1 MEFMLSV
8 IILSPTLSISAAF
21 ILLYG
26 LGILPHALSTALL
39 GVVAPLIASD
49 VLGMLIMRGDPL
61 LTPRRFSIVSYSS
74 ALLYPSLIIVVPI
87 ALLTGR
93 LGLPVRIL
101 LLLIAVSSS
110 LRCLVLLSLS
120 PKPLKGVPSI
130 LLQPIGSLLILYR
143 ILCLDPLLL
152 VYASISTAILLAAAA
167 LIVFIVGREGR
178 ALPLLRA
185 FALAWTEGIG
195 DALEE
200 EMDRIGETSTLHID
214 ALYLLEDEQPK
225 AALITPYI
233 HPGPFREIGSS
244 ILPKMISEALQRRYG
259 CLALVAHGVSTHD
272 KDLTRRREVERAVET
287 LLSHPPSAEH
297 TAAITPP
304 MRAVHRTASAL
315 CQIFGDAALIVLT
328 LSPKSFDDLPDELRE
343 RIEDEASRRG
353 LKAIVVDAHNSLGES
368 DEMTD
373 EDLQNLHRAAVE
385 AMEKAL
391 KAERLRFTFGV
402 HRVIPREWGLE
413 EGMGPLGIS
422 TLTLRLENGE
432 TYCYIVLDGN
442 NLKAGLRE
450 RILQALRHMGMV
462 EGEVM
467 TSDTHLVNAIG
478 LTPRGYYTIG
488 EQMDEE
494 LLIKYIIDACRGALK
509 SMRPG
514 RVSHIRITLKGM
526 RILGVGGLESLADIL
541 ESSFS
546 LFKRASIALIPTSL
560 ILSILLLLL
569 I

>member
-1 MEFMLSV
+1 M
-8 IILSPTLSISAAF
+8 
-21 ILLYG
+21 
-26 LGILPHALSTALL
+26 
-39 GVVAPLIASD
+39 
-49 VLGMLIMRGDPL
+49 
-61 LTPRRFSIVSYSS
+61 
-74 ALLYPSLIIVVPI
+74 
-87 ALLTGR
+87 
-93 LGLPVRIL
+93 
-101 LLLIAVSSS
+101 
-110 LRCLVLLSLS
+110 
-120 PKPLKGVPSI
+120 
-130 LLQPIGSLLILYR
+130 
-143 ILCLDPLLL
+143 
-152 VYASISTAILLAAAA
+152 
-167 LIVFIVGREGR
+167 
-178 ALPLLRA
+178 
-185 FALAWTEGIG
+185 
-195 DALEE
+195 
-200 EMDRIGETSTLHID
+200 
-214 ALYLLEDEQPK
+214 
-225 AALITPYI
+225 
-233 HPGPFREIGSS
+233 
-244 ILPKMISEALQRRYG
+244 
-259 CLALVAHGVSTHD
+259 
-272 KDLTRRREVERAVET
+272 ET

-315 CQIFGDAALIVLT
+315 CQIFGDAALIILT

-422 TLTLRLENGE
+422 ALTLRLENGE

-450 RILQALRHMGMV
+450 RILQALRPLGIV

-494 LLIKYIIDACRGALK
+494 LLTKYIIDACRGALE

-514 RVSHIRITLKGM
+514 GASHIRITLKGM

-546 LFKRASIALIPTSL
+546 LFKRASITLIPTSL